1 MVRVSKEQSGY
12 RRPYLTPSWLRR
24 CLVSDIKQNNQ
35 PDLAF
40 PPPGLPP
47 GPPSVPL
54 LSQASK
60 ELVASLGLFPMAR
73 LHCGIFYLPH
83 PCSGAPS
90 YLVTVVTLLLLL
102 RCSGIFRSV
111 WGGMACECR
120 WPSRTTD
127 PPELEVQVVVSCLTW
142 VLGTYLELATRVIC
156 EHND

>member
-1 MVRVSKEQSGY
+1 MVRVSKEQSGC
-12 RRPYLTPSWLRR
+12 RRPCLTPSWLRR

-54 LSQASK
+54 LSQASR
-60 ELVASLGLFPMAR
+60 ELVASLGLFPMAH
-73 LHCGIFYLPH
+73 LHCGIFCLPR

-111 WGGMACECR
+111 WGGYGMWMPVTEQDNR
-120 WPSRTTD
+120 SSRTGGAGGC
-127 PPELEVQVVVSCLTW
+127 ELPDLSSGNLTGALHKSNMW
-142 VLGTYLELATRVIC
+142 T
-156 EHND
+156 